1 MSVKIRLRK
10 TGRKKQ
16 PSFRIV
22 VTESR
27 NPSRG
32 KIIENIGHYCPY
44 LKNKPLELDL
54 ERLDAWHSKGAIIT
68 DAVKRLIRRKR
79 RGDEPVIKE
88 KKKKASDEDKQ
99 PEVEPDTGTEVQEET
114 GNAAPESS
122 EV

>member
-1 MSVKIRLRK
+1 VSVKIRLK
-10 TGRKKQ
+10 KIGRKKQ

-27 NPSRG
+27 NPPRG

-54 ERLDAWHSKGAIIT
+54 ERLYACHSKGAIIT
-68 DAVKRLIRRKR
+68 DAVKRLVRRKR

-88 KKKKASDEDKQ
+88 KNIKASEEDKQ
-99 PEVEPDTGTEVQEET
+99 PEAEPDTGTQEET
-114 GNAAPESS
+114 GNAEPESS